1 MLSATWFPPNQRT
14 TATAIQVTSNFCGV
28 SVAFV
33 LGPQLVSDSASVSV
47 DTIKTQILHYM
58 WIQTAFAAVIFIA
71 TLIYFPSRPPNAPF
85 RSANTQRE
93 SFVSGLKQ
101 LMRHRQFWLIAFA
114 YGIMTGTYSGW
125 GSYLEPNL
133 QSFLDQSKAQDESGW
148 LGFYG
153 TIAGCV
159 GAIGLGMFA
168 DTFAGKMKV

>member
-1 MLSATWFPPNQRT
+1 MLCARF
-14 TATAIQVTSNFCGV
+14 AC
-28 SVAFV
+28 FV
-33 LGPQLVSDSASVSV
+33 FIDESLRV
-47 DTIKTQILHYM
+47 DVISLDPHLSSPLTPALAAGFT
-58 WIQTAFAAVIFIA
+58 AVIFIA
-71 TLIYFPSRPPNAPF
+71 TLIYFPSRPPNAPS